1 MSAETILQVA
11 AIVFGAGIFY
21 AKLGAIQND
30 IKRLEEKQEKYNQ
43 LQERTHTLE
52 LWKEYHER
60 EHGRGNNAKV

>member
-1 MSAETILQVA
+1 MSAESILQIA

-21 AKLGAIQND
+21 AKLGAIQKD
-30 IKRLEEKQEKYNQ
+30 IKRLEEKQERYNQ

-60 EHGRGNNAKV
+60 EHERGNHAKI